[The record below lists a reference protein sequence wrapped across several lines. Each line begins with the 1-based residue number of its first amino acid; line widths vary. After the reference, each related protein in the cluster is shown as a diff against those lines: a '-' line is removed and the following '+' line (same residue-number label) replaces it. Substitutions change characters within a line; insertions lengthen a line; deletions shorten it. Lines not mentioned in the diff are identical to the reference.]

1 MDAIKQRVFQQTAS
15 IPKVQSPSFLDRASR
30 SVTLLLTGIPQGL
43 KWMQFRADV
52 RAWLDSGEEVRF
64 TKCPGSDS
72 VLDKETGWRWPMK
85 AIEYLARER
94 FSEEDCG

>member
-1 MDAIKQRVFQQTAS
+1 MKAAELTMSTS
-15 IPKVQSPSFLDRASR
+15 IPEVRSPSFLDRASR
-30 SVTLLLTGIPQGL
+30 SVTLLLRGIPQGL

-64 TKCPGSDS
+64 TKCPGVDL